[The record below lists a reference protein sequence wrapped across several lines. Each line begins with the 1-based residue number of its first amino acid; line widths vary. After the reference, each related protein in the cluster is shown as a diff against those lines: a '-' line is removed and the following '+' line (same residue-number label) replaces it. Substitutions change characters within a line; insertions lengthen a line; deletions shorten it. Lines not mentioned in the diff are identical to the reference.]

1 MLGFSIKSLL
11 LGLFGLLVAIIGG
24 QGYLANRNVDA
35 VNDSVIDLATNWLPS
50 VNVVREMDSIAARFR
65 LSEARHIMSTEE
77 ADMRSIERDLD
88 AAAAE
93 LAAARKRYEPMI
105 ASTEERGVYADF
117 VRLWSDYERVHARML
132 RLSQANQNTEA
143 AALFKGEMKDV
154 FYRINADIEKNIK
167 INLAGAKEATDR
179 AAATYSASHNTTIAV
194 VLVGLA
200 IAVGA
205 MAFSF
210 FGIARPLG
218 RLNGAMTEMAG
229 GNIDITIP
237 GADRAD
243 EIGDMAKTVTVIR
256 ENAAREAADKAE
268 AARREEEVRAQ
279 QRRAEMHR
287 LAASFQAAVGE
298 IIETVASAST
308 ELEAAAKTLTHTA
321 EGTQQLSTTVAG
333 AAEEAS
339 SNVQSVAAATEELTS
354 SVQEIGR
361 QVHEASRIATEAVQQ
376 ARQTDGRI
384 NELSQAAGRIGD
396 VVKLISAVAEQ
407 TNLLALNA
415 TIEAARAGEAGRGFA
430 VVAQEVKALA
440 AQTAKATEEIGT
452 QIDGMQ
458 TATQASVAAIKG
470 IGATIARISEI
481 STVIA
486 SAVEEQGSATR
497 EISRNVQ
504 QAAVGTTQVASNIVD
519 VNRGAGET
527 GSASAQVLSSA
538 QALSSD
544 GSKLK
549 VEVARF
555 LETVRA
561 A

>member
-1 MLGFSIKSLL
+1 MLGSSIKSLL

-24 QGYLANRNVDA
+24 QGYLANSKIDA

-50 VNVVREMDSIAARFR
+50 IDVIREMDTIVARFR
-65 LSEARHIMSTEE
+65 LSEARHVMSTEE
-77 ADMRSIERDLD
+77 ADMRAIEKDLD

-93 LAAARKRYEPMI
+93 LAAARKHYEPMI
-105 ASTEERGVYADF
+105 ASPEERRIYEDF
-117 VRLWSDYERVHARML
+117 VKLWSDYERLHARL
-132 RLSQANQNTEA
+132 LQLSRANKNTEA
-143 AALFKGEMKDV
+143 AAMFKGEMKDV

-179 AAATYSASHNTTIAV
+179 AAATYSASHSTTIAV

-210 FGIARPLG
+210 FGISRPLG

-229 GNIDITIP
+229 GKIDITIP
-237 GADRAD
+237 GAERAD
-243 EIGDMAKTVTVIR
+243 EIGDMAKTVTIIR

-268 AARREEEVRAQ
+268 ATRREEEVRAQ

-287 LAASFQAAVGE
+287 LAEAFHAAVGE

-354 SVQEIGR
+354 SVHEIGR

-470 IGATIARISEI
+470 IGATISRISDI

-527 GSASAQVLSSA
+527 GSASAQVLASA
-538 QALSSD
+538 QSLSAD